1 MCHLILFTP
10 VFALPVFWFFPLNTA
25 LPIYISILAISGFL
39 YFKVFQAMRL
49 EVRTGQEAMLGKE
62 GLVVEDIA
70 PEGKVQYASETWD
83 AMAEGKRFLKGEKVK
98 ISGFQ
103 RMRLLVEERPVEQD
117 TLGKRTGNTQATSP
131 DPVCGMK
138 VSTASSNLVATHK
151 GTRYYFCAAGCQTAF
166 RKNPD
171 KYLKPRG
178 PFSRLLAR
186 LAKSNEKAFG
196 RAGPSCH

>member
-1 MCHLILFTP
+1 LILFIP

-25 LPIYISILAISGFL
+25 LPIYLSVLGISGFL

-83 AMAEGKRFLKGEKVK
+83 AMTKGKRFLKGEKIR

-103 RMRLLVEERPVEQD
+103 GMRLLVEERPPEKD
-117 TLGKRTGNTQATSP
+117 TPGKR
-131 DPVCGMK
+131 
-138 VSTASSNLVATHK
+138 
-151 GTRYYFCAAGCQTAF
+151 
-166 RKNPD
+166 
-171 KYLKPRG
+171 
-178 PFSRLLAR
+178 
-186 LAKSNEKAFG
+186 
-196 RAGPSCH
+196 SCCP